1 LFPGTERNLV
11 DAGRHMG
18 TKVEPGSD
26 NVLTS
31 LEDVTQAYVGV
42 G

>member
-1 LFPGTERNLV
+1 
-11 DAGRHMG
+11 MG